1 MIFQH
6 TWQQVLDGSKTHLRR
21 LVKPG
26 DRLFDDT
33 ISLGISPDHPLYIP
47 TRVGAWMKHPKEFPF
62 RLKYECGR
70 TYAVQPGR
78 TEKGI
83 ARIRITGIR
92 RERVQD
98 ITEADAEAE
107 GCEPLPCDYCGGY
120 GWREDV
126 GMDEDPE
133 NPGYPIPVLIQV
145 QCSACGGY
153 GQYAPASYMFEGL
166 WNDIHTAP
174 GTTWADNP
182 EVWVLEFEIARAAD
196 DTAAPDAEE

>member
-98 ITEADAEAE
+98 ITEEQAIAE
-107 GCEPLPCDYCGGY
+107 G
-120 GWREDV
+120 
-126 GMDEDPE
+126 
-133 NPGYPIPVLIQV
+133 IPVDADGVAMAVGRFHDSPRDAFAALWATIHPKPPHDWASNPWCFV
-145 QCSACGGY
+145 YTFHRSLRS
-153 GQYAPASYMFEGL
+153 PADERLAASREISL
-166 WNDIHTAP
+166 AIVN
-174 GTTWADNP
+174 GT
-182 EVWVLEFEIARAAD
+182 R
-196 DTAAPDAEE
+196 